1 MEIVIDDDTGA
12 PVGDET
18 HPEVSKVAD
27 RRSVSLSSVIPGLS
41 DSPRKT
47 AKDLVDWLV
56 KRGPGYSAAFEDLSI
71 VRIAVNMEFSDLKH
85 IITNEDEV
93 AFFPPVTGGNRMEK
107 IFD

>member
-1 MEIVIDDDTGA
+1 MKILYFAWLRERIGVGEEEITL
-12 PVGDET
+12 PQ
-18 HPEVSKVAD
+18 
-27 RRSVSLSSVIPGLS
+27 SVNTS
-41 DSPRKT
+41 
-47 AKDLVDWLV
+47 KDLVDWLV

-85 IITNEDEV
+85 IVTNEDEV